1 MKKEFKNVTMTI
13 ADFISHIKHRS
24 LGLIIIENTDETL
37 YEGSIGEYLTSCV
50 RSEVD
55 NDIID
60 NIIPDDNVFI
70 IYAHYEKKLHER
82 GGHYDKG

>member
-1 MKKEFKNVTMTI
+1 MKKEFKNVIVTI
-13 ADFISHIKHRS
+13 ADFISHIKHKS
-24 LGLIIIENTDETL
+24 LGLYIIEFNDVV

-60 NIIPDDNVFI
+60 KIIPDDNVFI

-82 GGHYDKG
+82 GGHYDKR